1 MSTVIWM
8 TARRHWQRSRQEARK
23 GSRSGS
29 SETLPGTVRRM
40 AAEAAGAEAD
50 SEAARLC
57 GLKGR
62 PADGYVWS
70 LKSRENWRNAGR
82 LGPPA

>member
-1 MSTVIWM
+1 MSTVISM
-8 TARRHWQRSRQEARK
+8 TARRPWQRSRQEARR

-40 AAEAAGAEAD
+40 AAEAAGAD